1 MCHLCERSVVR
12 PSGAEGSDRHRF
24 LCLSPLLS
32 VIFSLGPACGC
43 LLTMSSYSNF
53 DRNCHRDAIIIAVCN
68 CGTSVFCGIVVFSA
82 LGFIA
87 HDKGVEIEE
96 VE

>member
-1 MCHLCERSVVR
+1 MNGASSVR
-12 PSGAEGSDRHRF
+12 PELKGQTDTDSS
-24 LCLSPLLS
+24 LSPLLS